1 MAKTTLYVYNLQL
14 RNRTQVYPY
23 NDALIYIFL
32 GNDDGDTFLFGSLIG
47 GPAYLNDSGN
57 AIAAWWRSKRLD
69 FGDQY
74 AEFVGHFKTVDR
86 VQLEYVDEYA
96 STPVTVAIS
105 DDGGEHWI
113 YRTRVLGNGDGRQK
127 VADFYFHDK
136 DRITSKDFTVKLLS
150 ADDDTSFTWTGIYVL
165 FEPRGPFQEI

>member
-1 MAKTTLYVYNLQL
+1 MAKTTLYIYSYQIK
-14 RNRTQVYPY
+14 NRSQVYPY
-23 NDALIYIFL
+23 DDSTEKIIIGSEDTYIL
-32 GNDDGDTFLFGSLIG
+32 
-47 GPAYLNDSGN
+47 SGLADNSN
-57 AIAAWWRSKRLD
+57 AISAWWRSKRLD

-74 AEFVGHFKTVDR
+74 PDQVGNFKTLDR
-86 VQLEYVDEYA
+86 VQLEYVDKYA
-96 STPVTVAIS
+96 DTPMTIAIS
-105 DDGGEHWI
+105 DDGGEHWV

-150 ADDDTSFTWTGIYVL
+150 ADDDTTFTWTGFYIF